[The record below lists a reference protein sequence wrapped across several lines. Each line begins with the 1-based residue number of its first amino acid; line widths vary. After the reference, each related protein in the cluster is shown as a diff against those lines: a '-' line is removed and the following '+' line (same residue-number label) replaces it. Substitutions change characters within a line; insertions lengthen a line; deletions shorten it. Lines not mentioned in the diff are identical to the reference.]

1 VVVHPRTLTLQGA
14 ISMNIYSIYKVIN
27 SINNKVYIGYTSK
40 PLEKRKL
47 EHFERSSNNSKTR
60 FHLALRKYG
69 VENFVWEVV
78 YQSLDKNHCKNTM
91 ESFFINEFDSYRIG
105 YNSTKGGDG
114 LDSETMRAIRKDP
127 SSVYNSTEYKTK
139 RSEIQK
145 RVRSDPNSKFNCGD
159 FKKKV
164 SANMRKM
171 RDDPNST
178 FNSEEYR
185 KKLSDGA
192 KRFWANRK
200 KSQPT

>member
-1 VVVHPRTLTLQGA
+1 
-14 ISMNIYSIYKVIN
+14 MNIYSIYKAT
-27 SINNKVYIGYTSK
+27 NNVNGKVYIGYTSK
-40 PLEKRKL
+40 SLEERKL
-47 EHFERSSNNSKTR
+47 EHIERSSNNSKTK
-60 FHLALRKYG
+60 FHTAIRTHG
-69 VENFVWEVV
+69 INHFNWEIIF
-78 YQSLDKNHCKNTM
+78 QSLDKKYCKNTM
-91 ESFFINEFDSYRIG
+91 ESYFINEFNSYKLG
-105 YNSTKGGDG
+105 YNGTKGGDG
-114 LDSETMRAIRKDP
+114 IDSETIKSIRNDP
-127 SSVYNSTEYKTK
+127 NSVYNSIEYKNK

-200 KSQPT
+200 KSQAKLD